1 MIETIKRNYK
11 NIFFWI
17 QGAHDLEYLKEI
29 TDIKNI
35 SIIQPDIKEYSNI
48 LNDSIDYIGTRL
60 HAGIFAM
67 RHKVRSIIIRV
78 DSRMDVMSECIPN
91 NTISRMNM
99 EKLDNM
105 INNSIETK
113 CNINFNAIERWKQ
126 QFE

>member
-1 MIETIKRNYK
+1 
-11 NIFFWI
+11 
-17 QGAHDLEYLKEI
+17 
-29 TDIKNI
+29 
-35 SIIQPDIKEYSNI
+35 
-48 LNDSIDYIGTRL
+48 
-60 HAGIFAM
+60 M

-113 CNINFNAIERWKQ
+113 CNINFNAIERCKQ